1 MSQNTKKKKGVFS
14 TLGGWCRR
22 MFLGS
27 AKDIDV
33 LAVEEIV
40 SPGRALVKKF
50 LSRKL
55 AVVALVVLISMFLLV
70 FIGPVFVPIDTEYEN
85 PNQKNTAPTMS
96 LMKVPSSM
104 KNQIKSIS
112 SYSTFTV
119 GLSEDGKVYVWGNG
133 QMGASTANL
142 KKIPDEVRNSTIA
155 FAAAGKDHAIAIDK
169 DGWIYGWGV
178 SDNGQYGDQS
188 SLSGT
193 YMGPILM
200 KDILPKELRLLE
212 QLDELLAETGKTYDD
227 VELFV
232 SRDETAA
239 ENGDKS
245 YVYSVTLCVNGENVD
260 FEDISGKKMIT
271 VNVWDPEANNG
282 EGGYVVVPEEMYEIT
297 AAENDVKN
305 GYSGNDGITVDKD
318 LVDENKIIVD
328 VIDKDGD
335 GTVKI
340 SMGSILNEAKKNP
353 ELDLDITVDFDD
365 GYTMDVAFFV
375 EERVNINEVES
386 LICGNQV
393 STIVM
398 KDGSIYLWGNCKNGA
413 SNYRTMNKLDNVQKM
428 VFTSNSAAALLKDG
442 TVVCNGSGASAYE
455 KIDMGDGRILAL
467 EEVIDGRKV
476 LDIAST
482 KKTKTLAFLLE
493 DGEVIVSG
501 SPVHGEDNIPVLE
514 NEKIVSIAGGDVHYS
529 AVTDRGGV
537 YTWGDGAKGSGAIQS
552 GAPKNLTNVSSLFV
566 GSFQNYA
573 VDEDGKLVD
582 TWGLK
587 GYLFGTDD
595 LGRDVLARVVNG
607 GRMTMTIGAVAV
619 IVSSIIGIIIGCLS
633 GYFGGWV
640 DMILMRITEIF
651 SSIPFLPFALILSA
665 VLSTR
670 SVPETTRIFMIM
682 VILGL
687 LSWTGLARLVR
698 AQVLAEREKE
708 FVLAAKS
715 MGVRERKIAFKHIL
729 PNVISVILV
738 TMTLDFAGCM
748 LTESSLSYLG
758 FGVQLPRP
766 TWGNMLDGCNSSIV
780 IQNFWWRWLFPA
792 LFLGIATIC
801 INIIG
806 DTLRDVMDPKSS
818 SER

>member
-14 TLGGWCRR
+14 TIGGWFRR
-22 MFLGS
+22 MFMGS

-33 LAVEEIV
+33 LAVEEII
-40 SPGRALVKKF
+40 SPGRAIVKKF

-55 AVVALVVLISMFLLV
+55 AVIALIVLIFMFLLV
-70 FIGPVFVPIDTEYEN
+70 FIGPLFMPIDLEYSA
-85 PNQKNTAPTMS
+85 PSQADTAPTLS
-96 LMKVPSSM
+96 LMKVPSAM
-104 KNQIKSIS
+104 KGQVKNIS
-112 SYSTFTV
+112 SYSTFSV

-133 QMGASTANL
+133 QMGTSTANL
-142 KKIPDEVRNSTIA
+142 KKIPDEVRNNTIA
-155 FAAAGKDHAIAIDK
+155 FAAAGKDHAIAIAE
-169 DGWIYGWGV
+169 DGKIYGWGV
-178 SDNGQYGDQS
+178 SENGQYGDTS

-193 YMGPILM
+193 YMGPVLL
-200 KDILPKELRLLE
+200 KDVLPEEK
-212 QLDELLAETGKTYDD
+212 
-227 VELFV
+227 
-232 SRDETAA
+232 
-239 ENGDKS
+239 
-245 YVYSVTLCVNGENVD
+245 
-260 FEDISGKKMIT
+260 
-271 VNVWDPEANNG
+271 VNVAD
-282 EGGYVVVPEEMYEIT
+282 
-297 AAENDVKN
+297 
-305 GYSGNDGITVDKD
+305 
-318 LVDENKIIVD
+318 
-328 VIDKDGD
+328 
-335 GTVKI
+335 
-340 SMGSILNEAKKNP
+340 
-353 ELDLDITVDFDD
+353 
-365 GYTMDVAFFV
+365 
-375 EERVNINEVES
+375 VES
-386 LICGNQV
+386 LACGNQV
-393 STIVM
+393 SAIVM

-413 SNYRTMNKLDNVQKM
+413 SNYRTLNKLENVQKI
-428 VFTSNSAAALLKDG
+428 VFTNNSAAALLKDG

-455 KIDMGDGRILAL
+455 KIDMGDGRILTL
-467 EEVIDGRKV
+467 EEVIAGRKIV
-476 LDIAST
+476 DIAAT
-482 KKTKTLAFLLE
+482 NKTIALLLE
-493 DGEVIVSG
+493 DGDLIIAGNSVSG
-501 SPVHGEDNIPVLE
+501 EKNVPELTGEKMI
-514 NEKIVSIAGGDVHYS
+514 SIAGGALHYS
-529 AVTDRGGV
+529 VVTDKGGV
-537 YTWGDGAKGSGAIQS
+537 YTWGNGAKGSGAFQS
-552 GAPKNLTNVSSLFV
+552 NAPKGLTNVATVFT
-566 GSFQNYA
+566 GPYQNYA

-582 TWGLK
+582 TWGVK
-587 GYLFGTDD
+587 GYLFGTDNS
-595 LGRDVLARVVNG
+595 GRDVLARVVNG

-708 FVLAAKS
+708 FVLSAKA

-729 PNVISVILV
+729 PNIISVIIV
-738 TMTLDFAGCM
+738 TMTLDFASCM

-801 INIIG
+801 INILG